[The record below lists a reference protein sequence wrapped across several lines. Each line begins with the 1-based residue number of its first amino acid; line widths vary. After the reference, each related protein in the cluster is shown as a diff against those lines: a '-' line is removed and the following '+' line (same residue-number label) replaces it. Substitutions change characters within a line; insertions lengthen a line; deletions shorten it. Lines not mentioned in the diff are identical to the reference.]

1 MKTLLTTLFTLLV
14 LFGYSQSTRTTN
26 PLVSTTSPST
36 SVTIK
41 GFDLVCGE
49 QTNGTLAK
57 YQVDSLL
64 GLTNYRWSLP
74 QGMMIQSG
82 QGTHK
87 ILVSVDMTFVG
98 GDITLIA
105 TNSYGIQVRGLF
117 SVGLIP
123 QRPMFKDPIE
133 FATQD
138 QTINYTLSDS
148 SDNVSFIWT
157 APYGSV
163 ILSGQGTPNVQIKFS
178 QSFVGGEIEVRA
190 ANECGESQ
198 NTEYYVNTTTS
209 SNRLLDE
216 TTNKLDNQK
225 VLNPGDIAFHDN
237 LTFATFY
244 DTIKNGDDYYF
255 EVVVQNFSQSPID
268 SVILKYTIE
277 GDVAISG
284 TRVIRQLEPGEAYTL
299 PVLTLPTSTL
309 NGDQVLKLEL
319 NPEKLVAESDYDNN
333 KLDIPFYVTPTIVS
347 SVDFVQNTQEIYNF
361 PNPVTSE
368 TRFYVNLGQDFSETE
383 NITITAYDVKGQI
396 VKTIES
402 FNKIESGVF
411 TTESWNV
418 GDLSSGVYYY
428 NVVAKDNNGMVK
440 TITPKSNIQIIK

>member
-14 LFGYSQSTRTTN
+14 LFGYSQSTRQTN
-26 PLVSTTSPST
+26 PISSTTISST
-36 SVTIK
+36 TVTIK
-41 GFDLVCGE
+41 GFDLVCSE

-64 GLTNYRWSLP
+64 GLTDFIWSVP

-87 ILVSVDMTFVG
+87 ILVSVDPTFVG
-98 GDITLIA
+98 GDVTL
-105 TNSYGIQVRGLF
+105 TTRNSYGIQVIGSF

-123 QRPMFKDPIE
+123 QRP
-133 FATQD
+133 
-138 QTINYTLSDS
+138 TLKNPLQYIQFDEIITYSLS
-148 SDNVSFIWT
+148 ESNPNTNFVWT

-163 ILSGQGTPNVQIKFS
+163 IMSGQGTSNVQIKFS
-178 QSFVGGEIEVRA
+178 QSFIGGEIEVFA
-190 ANECGESQ
+190 GNECGESDPTQ
-198 NTEYYVNTTTS
+198 YYINTLST
-209 SNRLLDE
+209 RLLDV

-225 VLNPGDIAFHDN
+225 SMDLSDIAFHDN
-237 LTFATFY
+237 LTFATFH

-255 EVVVQNFSQSPID
+255 EVVVQNFSQIPTD
-268 SVILKYTIE
+268 SVYLKYSIE
-277 GDVAISG
+277 GFSITG
-284 TRVIRQLEPGEAYTL
+284 IRVIKPLEPGEAYTL

-333 KLDIPFYVTPTIVS
+333 KLDVPFYVIPTVVS
-347 SVDFVQNTQEIYNF
+347 SVDFVQNSSEIYNF

-368 TRFYVNLGQDFSETE
+368 TRFYVNLGQDFSETQ
-383 NITITAYDVKGQI
+383 NITINVYDVKGQM

-402 FNKIESGVF
+402 FDKIESSVF

-418 GDLSSGVYYY
+418 VDLSSGVYFY
-428 NVVAKDNNGMVK
+428 NVVAKNNRGGVK
-440 TITPKSNIQIIK
+440 VIAPKSNIQIVK